1 MNNDIINI
9 KHEFISHKRMPISAR
24 AAQFSPFAALSGFA
38 EKINNAQKHSDK
50 RRYLAF
56 DKEEEIRANLNYLK
70 TNLTRKCQIVFYNE
84 EFHYEEKEDFLKE
97 IDDIN
102 QLLIFKDKSK
112 IKFDDIIDVTI
123 L

>member
-38 EKINNAQKHSDK
+38 EKINSAQKHNDK
-50 RRYLAF
+50 RRYLAS

-70 TNLTRKCQIVFYNE
+70 NNLTRKCQIVFYNE
-84 EFHYEEKEDFLKE
+84 ESHYEEKEDFLKE

-102 QLLIFKDKSK
+102 QILIFNDKSK